1 MARDSARTGR
11 SRTGGGG
18 SVGAA
23 PARKGFGATNAGQ
36 TGGKRVYFNKK
47 VKMIEYPPGGA
58 FIAVRIVGDPIPD
71 VVYSIKI
78 VTPKGEFDI
87 SHTPLNFDRDADT
100 FDTTIDCPFAEISN
114 PKQTK
119 KYYYVPVI
127 VRELQDSE
135 PKRVPEH
142 SANEKK
148 TGFVDNINSAS
159 WTPVRVMRVT
169 DRIAGKIKKLED
181 TNKVK
186 TKQGVQIMPLGDP
199 EFGRDILVSYDKDAK
214 SASDMYDVQL
224 DSSTGHT
231 PLSRTEQKYLQWDIL
246 GNLDQPMSYADAVK
260 EVASLESK
268 APDAEDVEEEEEKA
282 GKDLDRGS
290 KRKRESD
297 RPLRGS
303 KRSSSRE
310 EKPERTSRREK
321 TKVKADKPEKSG
333 KSTSSRSERSS
344 RTSRD
349 KEKTST
355 RSSRSS
361 RR

>member
-36 TGGKRVYFNKK
+36 TGGKKVYFNKK
-47 VKMIEYPPGGA
+47 VKMLEYPPNGS
-58 FIAVRIVGDPIPD
+58 FIAVRIVGDPIPE
-71 VVYSIKI
+71 VVYRITINKNDG
-78 VTPKGEFDI
+78 TPIDLPF
-87 SHTPLNFDRDADT
+87 TPLNFDREADT
-100 FDTTIDCPFAEISN
+100 FDTTIECPFAEIEN
-114 PKQTK
+114 PKKTQ
-119 KYYYVPVI
+119 KYYYLNVI

-135 PKRVPEH
+135 PKRVPDP

-148 TGFVDNINSAS
+148 SGFMDSISSAS
-159 WTPVRVMRVT
+159 WTPVRVLRVT

-186 TKQGVQIMPLGDP
+186 TKNGVQIMALGDP
-199 EFGRDILVSYDKDAK
+199 EFGRDLLVSYDKDAK

-224 DSSTGHT
+224 DSSSGPT
-231 PLSRTEQKYLQWDIL
+231 PLTRTEQKYLQWDIE
-246 GNLDQPMSYADAVK
+246 GNLDQPLSYADAVK
-260 EVASLESK
+260 EVANLESK
-268 APDAEDVEEEEEKA
+268 APDAEEVEEEGKKA
-282 GKDLDRGS
+282 SKDLDRGS

-303 KRSSSRE
+303 KRSSRE

-321 TKVKADKPEKSG
+321 TAKADKPEKSG